1 MPLYRYQVETGGCDY
16 CQKGFELLQPTTAP
30 TTTACPHCGA
40 SCRRV
45 FCSFRPVA
53 GVKSL
58 LSPKN
63 LERHGFTQYRRTS
76 DGYEKVCGP
85 GPDLIR
91 RPR

>member
-1 MPLYRYQVETGGCDY
+1 MPLYRYQAESGGCDH
-16 CQKGFELLQPTTAP
+16 CQNGFELLQPVDAP
-30 TTTACPHCGA
+30 TEMSCPRCGA
-40 SCRRV
+40 PCRRM
-45 FCSFRPVA
+45 FSPFRPVR

-76 DGYEKVCGP
+76 AGYEKVCGP